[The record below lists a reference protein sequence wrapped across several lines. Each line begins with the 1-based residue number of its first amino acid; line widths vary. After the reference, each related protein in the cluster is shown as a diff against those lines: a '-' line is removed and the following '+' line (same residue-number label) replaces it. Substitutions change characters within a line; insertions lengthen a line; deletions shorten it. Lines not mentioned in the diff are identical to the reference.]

1 MNAATRPAA
10 ILASVLVGL
19 AARTPRASADADET
33 SAHGQ
38 VIAGVV
44 RTTEGDAVG
53 VGPILGVGARW
64 TLARS
69 DAWAFEVQGMG
80 MRAAPRFDEMTIV
93 TGGAPIT
100 GTLDRTYFGGRLE
113 LGAHLRFGARWIP
126 TVHAALGAQARWAG
140 ETSLRDS
147 SGMALTG
154 VGATSSTDL
163 TAALSI
169 GVDRR
174 LGRSLVVGVALG
186 GVHAFPIAGDGGG
199 FDELAMTAHVAWY
212 WYPGWLPL
220 SGWRGSTGGDDR

>member
-1 MNAATRPAA
+1 MTAATRWAA
-10 ILASVLVGL
+10 VLVGALLL
-19 AARTPRASADADET
+19 ARAPQASADSDEA

-38 VIAGVV
+38 VIGGVV
-44 RTTEGDAVG
+44 RATEGGAVG
-53 VGPILGVGARW
+53 VGSILGVGGRF

-69 DAWAFEVQGMG
+69 DLWAFEVQGMG
-80 MRAAPRFDEMTIV
+80 LRAAPRFDGMTIV
-93 TGGAPIT
+93 TGGTPIT
-100 GTLDRTYFGGRLE
+100 GTLDRTYLGGRLE

-126 TVHAALGAQARWAG
+126 TLHAAIGVQARWAG

-154 VGATSSTDL
+154 VGATSSTDI
-163 TAALSI
+163 TAALSV

-174 LGRSLVVGVALG
+174 LGRSLVVGVSLG

-199 FDELAMTAHVAWY
+199 FDALELTAHVAGY

-220 SGWRGSTGGDDR
+220 AGWRGSTGGDD